1 MTMPAPERR
10 RRRRERLA
18 ETAPERA
25 SDAAA
30 SPPTDPDPEP
40 ARGHR
45 AHPARSS
52 QASVRDTFRE
62 NSRLIAAIVL
72 LVAGIVFVLLG
83 WYGAANTNILTEQ
96 IPYLISGGLLGVALI
111 IVAGFF
117 ASSMSL
123 ERENRELRR
132 QMERAMEGMAAG
144 GQPRLTVVSSSRN
157 PSPSSVGGVI
167 IVPGGRSYHQAGCP
181 IVEGKDG
188 TELALEEAVASG
200 FAVCKLCGPD

>member
-1 MTMPAPERR
+1 MTMPSPERHR

-18 ETAPERA
+18 EPALDRGEANSPESSQPDDKLSRDRPPRPAPGSRA
-25 SDAAA
+25 SARDA
-30 SPPTDPDPEP
+30 
-40 ARGHR
+40 
-45 AHPARSS
+45 
-52 QASVRDTFRE
+52 FRE
-62 NSRLIAAIVL
+62 NFRLIAAIAL

-157 PSPSSVGGVI
+157 PSPASVGAVI

-188 TELALEEAVASG
+188 TELPLAEAVASG